1 MLSPNCTLKD
11 FIAFHDAFSYFA
23 NRYGLTQH
31 SIHGVSPE
39 GEVLPQKITEIR
51 DLATQLGIDTI
62 YSEDLVDP
70 RLAAV
75 IANEIPNGRVLI
87 LSPIEGVDREELD
100 QGVGYIQKMRE
111 NLENLRFGVKCQL

>member
-1 MLSPNCTLKD
+1 
-11 FIAFHDAFSYFA
+11 
-23 NRYGLTQH
+23 
-31 SIHGVSPE
+31 
-39 GEVLPQKITEIR
+39 
-51 DLATQLGIDTI
+51 
-62 YSEDLVDP
+62 LVDP